1 MIYLFQLAFN
11 YYHIRKQSKAVPYLI
26 YINNEKTFEDTK
38 VKGGNYNR

>member
-11 YYHIRKQSKAVPYLI
+11 YNHIRKQSKAVPYLI
-26 YINNEKTFEDTK
+26 YIYNEEKFADTT